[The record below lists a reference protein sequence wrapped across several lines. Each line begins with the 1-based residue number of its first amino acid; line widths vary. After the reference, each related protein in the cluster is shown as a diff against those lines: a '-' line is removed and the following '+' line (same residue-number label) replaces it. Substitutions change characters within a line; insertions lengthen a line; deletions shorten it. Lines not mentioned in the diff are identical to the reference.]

1 MIRIIENT
9 KDKVIFEKETR
20 GETWFDND
28 CSNENLKKQC
38 NRIDDT
44 ISRVQWKDGKYIASE
59 LIVYFKN
66 DENSNKSVPLRY
78 DADMFTPPFRVGR
91 KHKRAILDANGL
103 EVIIMPHNSE
113 KQAQMY
119 CDYLNGSQQN

>member
-1 MIRIIENT
+1 MVRIIENT
-9 KDKVIFEKETR
+9 KDKVIFEKETM

-38 NRIDDT
+38 NRMDDT
-44 ISRVQWKDGKYIASE
+44 ISKVQWKDGKYMDSE
-59 LIVYFKN
+59 LIVYFNN